1 MSKLIIYGDVHG
13 CYKSLKALRKE
24 INPKKNDIEVC
35 VGDVIT
41 KGENSI
47 KVLDY
52 LIKKNIKSVLG
63 NHEDKLLRY
72 LKHTKSK
79 KKNPIVLNDDEQE
92 IVSQLTKE
100 HIKYLQNMPYFVK
113 HKKITILHGGILNHF
128 DLDNLSEREM
138 QLVLRLRY
146 LDKNCHYISY
156 SKENN
161 RSVFWADLYDGNQG
175 YIVYGHRW
183 TKEVQTSSHAIGID
197 TGCVY
202 GNKLS
207 AVVFEKGKVAN
218 LKNYSV
224 ECID

>member
-1 MSKLIIYGDVHG
+1 MPNLIVYGDVHG
-13 CYKSLKALRKE
+13 CYKSLKSLRKE
-24 INPKKNDIEVC
+24 INPQKNDIEVC

-72 LKHTKSK
+72 LKHAKSK
-79 KKNPIVLNDDEQE
+79 KKNPVILNDDEQE

-128 DLDNLSEREM
+128 DLDNLSERAM

-156 SKENN
+156 SKENK

-175 YIVYGHRW
+175 FIIYGHRW
-183 TKEVQTSSHAIGID
+183 TKEVQTSSYAMGID

-207 AVVFEKGKVAN
+207 AVVFEKCKRAN
-218 LKNYSV
+218 LKSYSV
-224 ECID
+224 KCID